1 VRHLVGA
8 MLDADQDSRA
18 VTILDMEA
26 GLEHLS
32 RGTAR
37 YVDTLVVTLEPYFK
51 ALETARRCAE
61 LGREIG
67 IRRVVAVANKTR
79 DEGDRIAIRDYAAR
93 HGLSLIG
100 DIPFDEVIRKA
111 EIAGDPPMQHPDA
124 PAVRA
129 IADLTGRLTAHPVQ

>member
-8 MLDADQDSRA
+8 MLEADRNGPA

-37 YVDTLVVTLEPYFK
+37 HVDTLVVTFEPYFK
-51 ALETARRCAE
+51 ALETARRCAD

-67 IRRVVAVANKTR
+67 IGRVVGVANKTR
-79 DEGDRIAIRDYAAR
+79 DQDDRAAIHAYAAR
-93 HGLSLIG
+93 HDLSVLG
-100 DIPFDEVIRKA
+100 EIPFDEVIRKA
-111 EIAGDPPMQHPDA
+111 EIAGQAPLEHPDA

-129 IADLTGRLTAHPVQ
+129 IADLADRLTSPGR